1 MRQTHLVLDRMFR
14 LESMKY
20 DIYRW
25 YARMTWPKR
34 RLRLAGLK
42 QTSWGK
48 GSTTTFPSMLHS
60 RNLKRGGR
68 LITQY
73 AGFTSAHCYLCNE
86 YGAEKGKYICN
97 KCLEDR
103 AAARLQLEYKVRTVE
118 NGCRGSSVVCGHC
131 IGHGQYDIEVAFES
145 TVCPYIIP
153 ADAMKMIEADIVK
166 TAIMN
171 FYLVFVCC
179 SEIVQ

>member
-14 LESMKY
+14 LKPMKY

-25 YARMTWPKR
+25 YARMTRPKR

-48 GSTTTFPSMLHS
+48 GSTTTFQSMLHS

-103 AAARLQLEYKVRTVE
+103 AAARLQLEYRVRTAE
-118 NGCRGSSVVCGHC
+118 NGCRASSVVCGHC
-131 IGHGQYDIEVAFES
+131 IGYGQYDIEAVGISCES
-145 TVCPYIIP
+145 TVCPLYYARQYAIE
-153 ADAMKMIEADIVK
+153 KCVEADIVK
-166 TAIMN
+166 NATN
-171 FYLVFVCC
+171 ELFL
-179 SEIVQ
+179 

>member
-14 LESMKY
+14 LKPMKY

-25 YARMTWPKR
+25 YARMTRPKR
-34 RLRLAGLK
+34 KLRLAGLR
-42 QTSWGK
+42 QTSLVK
-48 GSTTTFPSMLHS
+48 DTKNTFQSMLHK
-60 RNLKRGGR
+60 RNLKKRGGR

-103 AAARLQLEYKVRTVE
+103 AAARLQLEYRVRTVE
-118 NGCRGSSVVCGHC
+118 NGCRASSVVCGHC
-131 IGHGQYDIEVAFES
+131 IGYGQYDIEAVGISCES
-145 TVCPYIIP
+145 TVCPLYYARQYAIE
-153 ADAMKMIEADIVK
+153 KCVEADIVK
-166 TAIMN
+166 NATN
-171 FYLVFVCC
+171 ELFL
-179 SEIVQ
+179 